1 MKTTKILIS
10 TLALSI
16 ILTALSPA
24 ANAIGVTP
32 LRAFLKAAPGETVEG
47 SVIAQNTGDTQ
58 QIVTLSKADF
68 LVKEDESM
76 QFIPDVKTDNMYS
89 MQNWIEF
96 EKNDV
101 LTEPK
106 GGAEMKYKITVPADA
121 ASHAYYA
128 AIFVQ
133 GKSPT
138 AGEGAV
144 SVGASVA
151 HLILLEVTGG
161 DLKASLEFK
170 SFEMTKPET
179 REGQEP
185 KDEAQF
191 KTVVFN
197 TGNTHIAPDGMIKIY
212 DSTRTHKEDVLL
224 NRDQYNAMP
233 NRSKTITNK
242 FDYSKYEAGNFY
254 AELNLKSG
262 EYMYDAYIPFTI
274 NADRTLVI
282 GQMKTG
288 KIPAE
293 AEIAAQAAQ
302 AQGPLFPDWAPIAIG
317 AAAGLIFVFGLVAYL
332 LKKGGGRNGNG
343 KKNGKK

>member
-1 MKTTKILIS
+1 MKTPKLLLS
-10 TLALSI
+10 VLALSL

-47 SVIAQNTGDTQ
+47 SVIAQNTTDTQ
-58 QIVTLSKADF
+58 QIVTLTKADF
-68 LVKEDESM
+68 MVKEDESM
-76 QFIPDVKTDNMYS
+76 QFIPEVQEDNMYS

-101 LTEPK
+101 LTEPN

-151 HLILLEVTGG
+151 HLVLLEVTG
-161 DLKASLEFK
+161 DLKASIEFK
-170 SFEMTKPET
+170 SFEMKRTEVSEGET
-179 REGQEP
+179 P
-185 KDEAQF
+185 KDEVQF

-197 TGNTHIAPDGMIKIY
+197 TGNTHIAPDGSVKIY
-212 DSTRTHKEDVLL
+212 DSAKTFKEEVLL

-233 NRSKTITNK
+233 NRSKTITNR
-242 FDYSKYEAGNFY
+242 FDYSKYEAGQYF
-254 AELNLKSG
+254 AELNLIAG
-262 EYMYDAYIPFTI
+262 EYTYEAFIPFTI
-274 NADRTLVI
+274 NTDRTLVI
-282 GQMKTG
+282 GELKTG
-288 KIPAE
+288 KLSAAAE
-293 AEIAAQAAQ
+293 AVPAAAGA
-302 AQGPLFPDWAPIAIG
+302 PLITLMPDWAPWAIG
-317 AAAGLIFVFGLVAYL
+317 GGLGLIFVFGLVAYL
-332 LKKGGGRNGNG
+332 LKKRSHNGKNGNG
-343 KKNGKK
+343 KK